1 MPIPRALLIHRVK
14 NSSWF
19 ILFSCKASTDGE
31 NALEEGVP
39 ARRGTFNQPGG
50 RSVTRLKRT
59 LVTRERS
66 SLGDGT
72 LLLIGPTEFCFIM
85 KVLDRGIPFRRLLNT
100 LLARTKDL
108 HILIKG
114 RVFHHTRGIK
124 ENAMHTPKEEPNRSE
139 TLLVRKSKSK
149 EVVLDE
155 RVGIGTCFNHRKSTE
170 GPTRNCGKKAKI
182 VKNGACA
189 PALAALAEVATVASR
204 SLLAPSKCWLAT
216 IEHG

>member
-1 MPIPRALLIHRVK
+1 MPIPRALLIHRVE

-39 ARRGTFNQPGG
+39 VRRGTFNQPGG

-114 RVFHHTRGIK
+114 RVFHHTRGIT

-155 RVGIGTCFNHRKSTE
+155 RVGIGTCFYHRKSTE

-182 VKNGACA
+182 FKNGACA

-204 SLLAPSKCWLAT
+204 SLLSLPPSV
-216 IEHG
+216 G

>member
-1 MPIPRALLIHRVK
+1 MPIPRALLIHRVE

-39 ARRGTFNQPGG
+39 VRRGTFNQPGG

-114 RVFHHTRGIK
+114 KMLRVPITSDYGFYPR
-124 ENAMHTPKEEPNRSE
+124 
-139 TLLVRKSKSK
+139 
-149 EVVLDE
+149 
-155 RVGIGTCFNHRKSTE
+155 IGFC
-170 GPTRNCGKKAKI
+170 
-182 VKNGACA
+182 
-189 PALAALAEVATVASR
+189 L
-204 SLLAPSKCWLAT
+204 
-216 IEHG
+216 